1 MKTWKR
7 ILCGC
12 LMLLFVLSV
21 SGPISGLAAD
31 RTYEINFYG
40 GNGGSVSGTVGGP
53 YAAGSGTVSF
63 PNVTPKDGYYF
74 KGYIESGKDPRNYE
88 QYPGS
93 APTDRDR
100 DYVAVYGI
108 RGTEVRYT
116 VQYLLY
122 NTTTKLAPDGVFYA
136 GIGDKPISSY
146 IYIEGYQP
154 YQRSTKTIVADE
166 SQNILYCYYTAIP
179 AGTTTTTTTTTT
191 TAGGGGGGAAV
202 AAGAAGAGANVANP
216 AGAAAGAGAGAN
228 AGANANNPAVNP
240 AGAGAGANNNT
251 PAGNA
256 PTPAAP
262 AAPQYQ
268 QTEDILDLDVP
279 LAAPDFAAAGQAAV
293 PNPPK
298 VIEPTEQWRIPTWG
312 LIGGGAVL
320 AGLIAM
326 LYWYLLFYR
335 KKKRYEGEYDFSAFD
350 DGK

>member
-21 SGPISGLAAD
+21 SGPVCGLAAD
-31 RTYEINFYG
+31 RNYEINFYG

-53 YAAGSGTVSF
+53 YTAGSGTVPF

-154 YQRSTKTIVADE
+154 YQRSTKTI
-166 SQNILYCYYTAIP
+166 SSIP
-179 AGTTTTTTTTTT
+179 
-191 TAGGGGGGAAV
+191 
-202 AAGAAGAGANVANP
+202 
-216 AGAAAGAGAGAN
+216 
-228 AGANANNPAVNP
+228 
-240 AGAGAGANNNT
+240 
-251 PAGNA
+251 
-256 PTPAAP
+256 
-262 AAPQYQ
+262 
-268 QTEDILDLDVP
+268 D
-279 LAAPDFAAAGQAAV
+279 
-293 PNPPK
+293 
-298 VIEPTEQWRIPTWG
+298 
-312 LIGGGAVL
+312 
-320 AGLIAM
+320 
-326 LYWYLLFYR
+326 
-335 KKKRYEGEYDFSAFD
+335 
-350 DGK
+350 

>member
-1 MKTWKR
+1 
-7 ILCGC
+7 
-12 LMLLFVLSV
+12 MLLFVLSV
-21 SGPISGLAAD
+21 GGPVCGLAAD
-31 RTYEINFYG
+31 RNYEINFYG

-53 YAAGSGTVSF
+53 YTAGSGTVSF

-216 AGAAAGAGAGAN
+216 AGAGNAANPAGNAVNPSGAGN
-228 AGANANNPAVNP
+228 AVNP
-240 AGAGAGANNNT
+240 AGGAAAT
-251 PAGNA
+251 PQEN
-256 PTPAAP
+256 AAP

-279 LAAPDFAAAGQAAV
+279 LAAPDFGGVVGQQAI
-293 PNPPK
+293 PNPPSA
-298 VIEPTEQWRIPTWG
+298 IQPTQRNPLPNWA
-312 LIGGGAVL
+312 LIAGTVVL
-320 AGLIAM
+320 VGLIAM

-335 KKKRYEGEYDFSAFD
+335 KKKRYEEYDFSAFD
-350 DGK
+350 E